1 MSNDLYFLPII
12 ADALRQ
18 TEPKAALRAAFE
30 EIKALGQH
38 PQYEQGFLQFQRFM
52 AEAKRNWE
60 KRSEKPED
68 ITFNVVRYLA
78 LQVAADILEGDEN
91 ETQAIL
97 ELIGSQPRWQEEF
110 EKLCEETSKSKT
122 VQKIPEIIVERNGER
137 IASIPCERLPISKEI
152 RNVKP
157 GLYSLK
163 LDTGRLIW
171 EEELTEQELL
181 WALAFPG
188 EALDLA
194 ADTGDAVERATRE
207 IKLLNGKLVIRVFPE
222 IERGRLELKIGE
234 SDLS

>member
-1 MSNDLYFLPII
+1 
-12 ADALRQ
+12 
-18 TEPKAALRAAFE
+18 
-30 EIKALGQH
+30 
-38 PQYEQGFLQFQRFM
+38 M
-52 AEAKRNWE
+52 AEVKESRE
-60 KRSEKPED
+60 KRFQKPED
-68 ITFNVVRYLA
+68 IVLDVIQCLA
-78 LQVAADILEGDEN
+78 LQVAADLLEGDEN

-97 ELIGSQPRWQEEF
+97 DLIGSQPRWQEEF
-110 EKLCEETSKSKT
+110 EKLCRETSKFK
-122 VQKIPEIIVERNGER
+122 VAQKIPEIIIERNGER

-194 ADTGDAVERATRE
+194 ADTGAAVERATRE

-222 IERGRLELKIGE
+222 IESGRLELTIG
-234 SDLS
+234 D